1 MSRSRYQ
8 VTLSVVAM
16 SVVNR
21 IAGILVNVPEGV
33 RGKYM
38 RNCHYPISVE
48 WGDAIVLSLQQ
59 KLVENSVKNA
69 TSIGYSY
76 QHY

>member
-21 IAGILVNVPEGV
+21 IAGIGAKAIASKLLEKLLLLSGPFIGPIVRHLGTIGV
-33 RGKYM
+33 
-38 RNCHYPISVE
+38 
-48 WGDAIVLSLQQ
+48 DAEITTTL
-59 KLVENSVKNA
+59 
-69 TSIGYSY
+69 
-76 QHY
+76 